1 MTEVVLVC
9 VTEAVPTVCVTV
21 CVTTEDVPLSAGAP
35 QAAKPAVPMPRTLA
49 HANPRRTRADI
60 DLPFMIRPVP
70 DELLNRTL
78 DRVESATD
86 LVHKTVLSPVRQL
99 SGLVQG
105 ITSGLEFLIGSRRK
119 RNGVPVPQ
127 DEMFI

>member
-35 QAAKPAVPMPRTLA
+35 QAAKPAVPMPSTLA

-78 DRVESATD
+78 IRRSANC
-86 LVHKTVLSPVRQL
+86 V
-99 SGLVQG
+99 
-105 ITSGLEFLIGSRRK
+105 SRRLLEI
-119 RNGVPVPQ
+119 RAGYGGW
-127 DEMFI
+127 